1 MNAHSLI
8 HLFPSLLRSKRL
20 PGLCWYLNPK
30 MFWMESGMTWPPCS
44 QAVLQVWGWC
54 RTCPGPKKRK
64 IEIDAFRGTT
74 ENSSHS
80 RACYFYQHIDFTYW
94 LYVFSRARLTPSP
107 HIPQPKKKITTTTT
121 TTKTLWRCSKNS
133 KQKRAWLLRQ
143 AAYYRL
149 SDLAAL

>member
-1 MNAHSLI
+1 MNAHGLI

-30 MFWMESGMTWPPCS
+30 TFWMESGMTWPPCS

-94 LYVFSRARLTPSP
+94 LYVFGRARLTPSP
-107 HIPQPKKKITTTTT
+107 HIPHCHLHPTQIPSCFLPPHAEPWQMGDPAWEELIL
-121 TTKTLWRCSKNS
+121 TKWILHK
-133 KQKRAWLLRQ
+133 
-143 AAYYRL
+143 
-149 SDLAAL
+149 